1 MNTIQRIAK
10 NTGVLLVSQI
20 VSYILGFFFV
30 IYTARYLGAEGFG
43 ILSFALAFT
52 GIFGIF
58 ADLGLRQLTVRAVA
72 RDKSQ
77 AGASTASK
85 LLKRHINVNLQCYQ
99 NANKKG
105 FYNAFLYVNI

>member
-20 VSYILGFFFV
+20 ASYILGFFFV

-43 ILSFALAFT
+43 ILAFALAFT
-52 GIFGIF
+52 GVFGVF
-58 ADLGLRQLTVRAVA
+58 ADLGLRQLTVIAVA
-72 RDKSQ
+72 REKSQ

-85 LLKRHINVNLQCYQ
+85 LLKRHIKVNLQCYQ
-99 NANKKG
+99 K
-105 FYNAFLYVNI
+105 VNGKRLL